1 MKVHWLLLISIDEGK
16 NYPLRA
22 SFTFGIRDAESGV
35 PKSHLDGMRRAV
47 RLKEGR
53 PRIQLFCPL
62 PSLSFPSFSLSTDFL
77 PSWKISSLP
86 PFYHRLKIRR
96 SPLLAFLSTT
106 VRLSRY
112 NISVGVYIRRYIRD
126 FTFSS
131 DLFLSTGKKL
141 EINSYDKYYKG
152 KDRCRCVYP
161 CWYPFNTP
169 LRITFAK
176 FIHPEEKEK
185 DRESRSRPD
194 KQLSRMI
201 HYDPSREENEE
212 NEEEEEKVEGPL
224 KISKSSKLNEQKF
237 EERYGNYESTI

>member
-1 MKVHWLLLISIDEGK
+1 MECAGRFGWKKGGRVSSYFVLSLLSLFLPFLYRLTSFLLGK
-16 NYPLRA
+16 
-22 SFTFGIRDAESGV
+22 S
-35 PKSHLDGMRRAV
+35 
-47 RLKEGR
+47 
-53 PRIQLFCPL
+53 L
-62 PSLSFPSFSLSTDFL
+62 PSLPFITV
-77 PSWKISSLP
+77 WKSVAHHCS
-86 PFYHRLKIRR
+86 PF
-96 SPLLAFLSTT
+96 SPLQFC
-106 VRLSRY
+106 SRVI
-112 NISVGVYIRRYIRD
+112 ISPSGEYIRRYIRD

-224 KISKSSKLNEQKF
+224 KISKSSKL
-237 EERYGNYESTI
+237 STNKSSKRDMEITRAQYRNWTRIFSTSSSFYFTRRLFFSSRLSVHSIKK